1 VAVDK
6 LELLR
11 QIRFVLPS
19 CVIVVYSGDSHRA
32 WGLACHIA
40 GANALLSKDSSK
52 AELVEGLGDA
62 LASGCYT
69 DPRFVA

>member
-1 VAVDK
+1 M
-6 LELLR
+6 
-11 QIRFVLPS
+11 
-19 CVIVVYSGDSHRA
+19 
-32 WGLACHIA
+32 
-40 GANALLSKDSSK
+40 LSKESSK